1 MKSVKNNTPT
11 TAVSIDTLNMLCEKY
26 HDEICR
32 GVKPNYLPKIRLRY
46 VEDQGKFGYAEF
58 GDFILIAD
66 DLFVWR
72 QESKFAN
79 DDNEDLKSL
88 EFNDKCVRPGYM
100 CRFLYA
106 GVDTNVVDC
115 NGEHIFEGDVLEI
128 TKCNNVE
135 CQFALSCIKDGSDTE
150 IYGFLLDNHFLSLDE
165 CLQNSDIKLRRIG
178 TAFFRLDWNLYTEGM
193 LDIIRNFNGWRDT
206 TEEHEEKVFKAQYTP
221 NFDQESWK
229 YHAFEALE
237 IEFDWR

>member
-88 EFNDKCVRPGYM
+88 
-100 CRFLYA
+100 
-106 GVDTNVVDC
+106 
-115 NGEHIFEGDVLEI
+115 
-128 TKCNNVE
+128 
-135 CQFALSCIKDGSDTE
+135 
-150 IYGFLLDNHFLSLDE
+150 
-165 CLQNSDIKLRRIG
+165 
-178 TAFFRLDWNLYTEGM
+178 
-193 LDIIRNFNGWRDT
+193 
-206 TEEHEEKVFKAQYTP
+206 
-221 NFDQESWK
+221 
-229 YHAFEALE
+229 
-237 IEFDWR
+237 